1 MNRPRRP
8 DDVLYRPGQI
18 ATPLL
23 LATRASDLGL
33 DIAVRQAS
41 GQRIDTD
48 EVLEL
53 LATEVALTHSARFGL
68 QTTVLRA
75 LRAGAGWRQ
84 IGAATETTSAQA
96 KAAFLAWVDEQRRCL
111 PDTFTDHDVDH
122 ARRLAEEANR

>member
-8 DDVLYRPGQI
+8 DDVLYRPGQVV
-18 ATPLL
+18 TPLL

-33 DIAVRQAS
+33 DIAVRHAR

-53 LATEVALTHSARFGL
+53 LATEVALARSARYGL

-75 LRAGAGWRQ
+75 LRAAADWRQ
-84 IGAATETTSAQA
+84 IGEATDTTPAQA
-96 KAAFLAWVDEQRRCL
+96 KAAFLTWVDKQRHHL
-111 PDTFTDHDVDH
+111 PDTFTDLDADH
-122 ARRLAEEANR
+122 ARRLAEAADR